1 MMPFFTKA
9 KEPFK
14 VALAMVIAYGIAL
27 QMNWANPY
35 WAGFG
40 VAFVSMS
47 TVGQSFNKA
56 AMRMFGTLVGAVVAL
71 SLIALFPQERWLFM
85 FFLSVYVGFCT
96 YLMTGPKQQYFWNVS
111 GFVCV
116 LICMSGGADPVN
128 AFETAI
134 LRTEETGLGILVYS
148 LVAILLW
155 PVSSR
160 KDFFAIVSELTSAQ
174 RQFCQ
179 ASFTLLRGGDDG
191 QTAALKAQVLQAQ
204 TKFKQLLDAAES
216 DTQEVCEM
224 RRYWRLYKG
233 HVTNLTETI
242 GHCYQS
248 VAELQTLETPH
259 LITNLDPFL
268 GELDKRFAEIERML
282 IGQGPKHQPSNI
294 DLVLDRSDFQ
304 ALSHFDRAAVA
315 VFQSRLQELDQ
326 LTRALFETTRE
337 IGGFGQHAAS
347 PVPRATLP
355 DLQWPDPDRMLAVI
369 RVMLTMWLAWLALI
383 YVDSIPGG
391 ASFVTMA
398 SVYGMMMAAMP
409 QISIMMIFRPLISGV
424 AFGCLV
430 YIFILPHLSSF
441 LGLGLLLF
449 VVTFALCYLF
459 SAPKQALGKTFG
471 LAMFVAIASINNQ
484 QTYSFMVVATNTL
497 MYPVLFLLLALTAYF
512 PVNMSREKSFLRLLE
527 RYFRSCDHL
536 LSSMHHDLQ
545 HVETGFKRLRK
556 TFHLREISSIPT
568 KLGAW
573 AKFLDLKPLPGTNA
587 QDIQSLLTGLQELA
601 ARIRELLDERSSL
614 RDPFLV
620 NELGD
625 VARNWRLILQ
635 EAFEGLSCAPVNVDR
650 ETYRTRID
658 EMMNKLETRIRETLD
673 KSPEKQF
680 GLDDGKNFYRL
691 LGAYQGVSEALVE
704 YAGSAGVIDWA
715 PWHDERF

>member
-1 MMPFFTKA
+1 MTFATKA

-14 VALAMVIAYGIAL
+14 VALAMVIAYAIAL
-27 QMNWANPY
+27 SMNWANPY

-47 TVGQSFNKA
+47 TVGQSFNKG

-160 KDFFAIVSELTSAQ
+160 KDFFAIVSELTSGQ

-179 ASFTLLRGGDDG
+179 ASFTLLRGGDAG

-216 DTQEVCEM
+216 DTQEVWEM

-248 VAELQTLETPH
+248 VDELQTMETPH

-282 IGQGPKHQPSNI
+282 IGQEPKHQPSNI
-294 DLVLDRSDFQ
+294 DLILDMSGFQ

-337 IGGFGQHAAS
+337 IGGFGQHAAA

-471 LAMFVAIASINNQ
+471 IAMFVAIASINNQ

-556 TFHLREISSIPT
+556 AFHLREISSIPT

-573 AKFLDLKPLPGTNA
+573 AKFLDLKTLPGTNA